1 MGLAIKMTCVIL
13 KGSMRYSPSHKRTT
27 RRRILD
33 AASAAF
39 RERGLATTGV
49 DEVMRR
55 AGMTHGVFY
64 AHFRDKTELVAEAC
78 ATGFDQA
85 VTNLNRIAALP
96 TPRARVRALVLSYL
110 GENHRAHAAAG
121 CLLASLGSEMARLE
135 GETRIIFAEAFQR
148 HRARVAEAIALDPDP
163 VENQRRAN
171 ALLGMLAGTL
181 VFARTIPDPVES
193 AALLSQARR
202 TALELFA
209 PAQSSS

>member
-1 MGLAIKMTCVIL
+1 MTCVIL
-13 KGSMRYSPSHKRTT
+13 TIPMRYSPSHKLGT

-33 AASAAF
+33 AASRAF
-39 RERGLATTGV
+39 RERGLAATGV

-55 AGMTHGVFY
+55 AGLTHGGFY

-78 ATGFDQA
+78 ATGFDEA
-85 VTNLNRIAALP
+85 VRNLDRIAALP

-135 GETRIIFAEAFQR
+135 GETRIIFAESFRR
-148 HRARVAEAIALDPDP
+148 HRARVAAALSLDPDP
-163 VENQRRAN
+163 VENERRCN
-171 ALLGMLAGTL
+171 ALLGLLAGTL
-181 VFARTIPDPVES
+181 VFARTIADPAES

-209 PAQSSS
+209 PQPSTH

>member
-1 MGLAIKMTCVIL
+1 MTFVIL
-13 KGSMRYSPSHKRTT
+13 TNPMRYAPSHKQTT

-33 AASAAF
+33 AASRAF

-55 AGMTHGVFY
+55 AGLTHGGFY
-64 AHFRDKTELVAEAC
+64 SHFRDKTELVAEAC
-78 ATGFDQA
+78 ATGFDEA
-85 VTNLNRIAALP
+85 VKNLDRISVLP

-135 GETRIIFAEAFQR
+135 GETRIIFADAFRR
-148 HRARVAEAIALDPDP
+148 HRERVAAALALDPDP
-163 VENQRRAN
+163 AENVRRSN
-171 ALLGMLAGTL
+171 ALLGLLAGTL
-181 VFARTIPDPVES
+181 VFARTIADPTES

-209 PAQSSS
+209 PQVSNP